1 MDLNLLTIARRAN
14 LGNKISKAFDN
25 ANQRILQI
33 EGITTKI
40 EISSEFDAT
49 EKQQN
54 REFAIIGLVSITEH
68 FLNEILHQVL
78 ISHPRKFGN
87 KQFDIDELMEEGSI
101 LELFYL
107 KANQKLLDLAYG
119 KFERFIK
126 NFTDTLDLTT
136 EIDPDLI
143 ATINEIK
150 CTRDCLMHSEGKASE
165 LYFNKV
171 GNKARVRLNN
181 EKLRIDNNYYSL
193 SLNNIKR
200 FISDIKV
207 AIPTKLLESKKSY
220 VFKQMWE
227 STCLNDRLNFDAV
240 WIIENSSMV
249 RPININE
256 EFGFSS
262 SEMVVYNMFRYIYS
276 SSDKYKVDFIFYFE
290 RWKSQSNEHQ
300 IATSWLEN
308 QFYF

>member
-14 LGNKISKAFDN
+14 LGNKIAKAFEN

-33 EGITTKI
+33 EDITNKVGIST
-40 EISSEFDAT
+40 EFNVT
-49 EKQQN
+49 EKQQS

-68 FLNEILHQVL
+68 LLNEVLHQVL

-119 KFERFIK
+119 KFDRFIR
-126 NFTDTLDLTT
+126 NFTDTLELTT
-136 EIDPDLI
+136 EINPDLI
-143 ATINEIK
+143 STLNEIK
-150 CTRDCLMHSEGKASE
+150 CTRDCLIHSEGKSSE

-171 GNKARVRLNN
+171 GNKARVRGNN
-181 EKLRIDNNYYSL
+181 EILKIDFDYYSK
-193 SLNNIKR
+193 SVDDIKR
-200 FISDIKV
+200 FISDVK
-207 AIPTKLLESKKSY
+207 ASIPPKLLESKKSY
-220 VFKQMWE
+220 IFKQMWDAT
-227 STCLNDRLNFDAV
+227 SLNSRFNFDAV
-240 WIIENSSMV
+240 WTILDSSMV
-249 RPININE
+249 RPIDINE

-262 SEMVVYNMFRYIYS
+262 SEMAVYNLFRYIFS
-276 SSDKYKVDFIFYFE
+276 GSNKYKVDYAFYFE
-290 RWKSQSNEHQ
+290 RWKPQSNEHQ
-300 IATSWLEN
+300 IATSWLDN